1 VYVPGVEELK
11 MHVELD
17 ELPDARV
24 TLDPHDALRPMDGV
38 TVVVIVIL
46 PEYPPRLVKVNV
58 ELPFKP
64 DEKPSEAG
72 FAVMLKSTTVIVN
85 CTVRVAEPLV
95 PVIVTV

>member
-24 TLDPHDALRPMDGV
+24 TLDPHDALRPVGGV
-38 TVVVIVIL
+38 TVAVIVIV
-46 PEYPPRLVKVNV
+46 PEYPPRLVKVIA
-58 ELPFKP
+58 ELPLEP
-64 DEKPSEAG
+64 DEKLSDAG
-72 FAVMLKSTTVIVN
+72 FGVTLKSTTVIVN
-85 CTVRVAEPLV
+85 CKVRVAEPQV